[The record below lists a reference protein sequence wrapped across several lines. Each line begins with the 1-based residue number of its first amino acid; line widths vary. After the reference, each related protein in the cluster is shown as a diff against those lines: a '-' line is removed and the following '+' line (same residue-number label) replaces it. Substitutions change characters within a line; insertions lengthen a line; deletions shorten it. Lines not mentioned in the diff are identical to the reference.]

1 MRMSHKGRYR
11 VGKKDQRHKKKYLFD
26 APIVTEHDEIENQR
40 CSRGDREK
48 FTNSKELCSRA
59 DAHKFTNNQTAIGYQ
74 DHSDRKDRP
83 TNAEAFTNEIQKPA
97 PCYSSKS
104 RTHFLNDAER
114 DSDE

>member
-1 MRMSHKGRYR
+1 MRMSHKGRNG
-11 VGKKDQRHKKKYLFD
+11 VGKKHERHKKKYLFY

-40 CSRGDREK
+40 RSRGDREK
-48 FTNSKELCSRA
+48 LTNSKELCRRA
-59 DAHKFTNNQTAIGYQ
+59 DADKFTNNQATVGDQ

-83 TNAEAFTNEIQKPA
+83 TDAKAFTNEIQQPTA
-97 PCYSSKS
+97 CYSSKS